1 MSTHATLAAPPRTGK
16 RTKATPISA
25 GLPDPRPLT
34 DYDAAYSEVDGN
46 SKITVVLRQPCVIR
60 NPQWT
65 FIDCATGEGV
75 LPVLVKP
82 NGNDTIEF
90 DFTGI
95 IADTIAFVD
104 VPYQDMQVQNF
115 QGGFVRPG
123 AKWFRA
129 PR

>member
-1 MSTHATLAAPPRTGK
+1 MSTHSVLAAPARTGK
-16 RTKATPISA
+16 RGKTNPVSA

-34 DYDAAYSEVDGN
+34 DYDVAYAEVGGN
-46 SKITVVLRQPCVIR
+46 SIITVTLQQPCVIR
-60 NPQWT
+60 APRWT
-65 FIDCATGEGV
+65 LIDCATGEGV
-75 LPVLVKP
+75 VPAIVKP
-82 NGNDTIEF
+82 LGNDTIEL
-90 DFTGI
+90 DFTGLI
-95 IADTIAFVD
+95 PDSVAFVD